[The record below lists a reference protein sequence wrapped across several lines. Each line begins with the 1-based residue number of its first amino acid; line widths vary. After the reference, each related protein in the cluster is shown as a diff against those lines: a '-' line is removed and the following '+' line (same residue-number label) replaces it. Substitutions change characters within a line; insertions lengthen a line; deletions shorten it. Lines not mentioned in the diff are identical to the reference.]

1 MLGLPAGFWVLA
13 VIAVVADLRPLA
25 GWERQRPATG
35 VFLSSY
41 FTFTILVVWGLLPAL
56 AVQAAANLVGGARL
70 KLPPAEFALL
80 VLRHAIALGAASL
93 VLGPGGAETLR
104 HGEELHISNLDNK
117 VAAVVI
123 WLVANYGVV
132 ILAQRLADPRRPW
145 RAMFRGGLGLN
156 ILAKTALLFLTPVVV
171 ADLQGATYS
180 LLLLPV
186 LAMSE
191 MIAVVD
197 RQRESLRR
205 DPLTGALNGRGLED
219 VIASLSDRPGAPAD
233 SAAFALLLVMI
244 DRAHDVNESF
254 GRQTGDSLLIEAY
267 RRIRQVPGVDRVSRL
282 EGGAFAVPVAVSA
295 GSRSAD
301 ALASDIVAALEAP
314 VNVSGLP
321 FDVAGTVGVV
331 MAQGRR
337 EDFATLIQHAQEA
350 VQQAHRRGTSVGVY
364 APAPVTDFASRL
376 QVLAD
381 LQSTLENRAEGGT
394 IAYLYQ
400 PQVDLKTGE
409 LVGAEALL
417 RWHHPERGL
426 VNTEQVIRIAE
437 PTPLMGRI
445 TERTVDA
452 ATAQLS
458 QWNLNGARLSVA
470 ANVSMR
476 DLHEESVVEHI
487 LAKLAEAE
495 VDARQF
501 TIEITEGELI
511 SDPDNVRRA
520 LARLTDAGVGISVD
534 DFGSGFSSLQH
545 LRQLPITE
553 LKIDRHLVQNVG
565 TRTDDRAL
573 VRSVI
578 QLAQALGLRVVAEGV
593 EDEATQHM
601 LIELGCHVGQGWLYG
616 RPMPAEDITRMLGR
630 RLGPDRSP

>member
-1 MLGLPAGFWVLA
+1 M
-13 VIAVVADLRPLA
+13 
-25 GWERQRPATG
+25 T
-35 VFLSSY
+35 
-41 FTFTILVVWGLLPAL
+41 
-56 AVQAAANLVGGARL
+56 
-70 KLPPAEFALL
+70 
-80 VLRHAIALGAASL
+80 
-93 VLGPGGAETLR
+93 
-104 HGEELHISNLDNK
+104 
-117 VAAVVI
+117 
-123 WLVANYGVV
+123 WLVTNYGIV
-132 ILAQRLADPRRPW
+132 IFAQRVADPRRPW
-145 RAMFRGGLGLN
+145 RAMLRGGLGLN

-171 ADLQGATYS
+171 ADLQGPTYS

-254 GRQTGDSLLIEAY
+254 GHHTGDSLLIEAY
-267 RRIRQVPGVDRVSRL
+267 RRIRQVPGVDSVSRL
-282 EGGAFAVPVAVSA
+282 ESGAFAVPVAVSA

-314 VNVSGLP
+314 VNVSGLS
-321 FDVAGTVGVV
+321 FDVSGTVGVV
-331 MAQGRR
+331 MAYGRE
-337 EDFATLIQHAQEA
+337 EDFATLIQHAEEA
-350 VQQAHRRGTSVGVY
+350 VQQAHRQGASVGVD

-381 LQSTLENRAEGGT
+381 LQSTLENQTEGGT

-417 RWHHPERGL
+417 RWHHPVRGL

-452 ATAQLS
+452 VTAQLG
-458 QWNLNGARLSVA
+458 QWNRNGVRLSVA

-487 LAKLAEAE
+487 LAKLNEAE
-495 VDARQF
+495 VDARHF

-520 LARLTDAGVGISVD
+520 LARLTAAGVGISVD

-545 LRQLPITE
+545 LRQLPVTE

-573 VRSVI
+573 VLSVI

-593 EDEATQHM
+593 EDEATQQM
-601 LIELGCHVGQGWLYG
+601 LIDSAALLGKVGCTGARCPRRTSPKCLVDASVRTARHEETPPDRAHPG
-616 RPMPAEDITRMLGR
+616 MLG
-630 RLGPDRSP
+630 LAC